1 MPVLSLDG
9 ACFGPHRGGCT
20 FSSSQFGSGV
30 ETDDAAP
37 APRGC
42 GKVCDSRTEAF
53 WGEQGRLQAGLK
65 MGWENGGRR
74 LAGNCARGLGLGWS
88 FPPAG
93 WGLHVWTFA
102 WHLRGS
108 PQAFLPAYLDVCR
121 AEAEEGLG
129 GLKALQPNITNGL
142 NSVLEL
148 THAFRW
154 NWTFLGRCTVPR
166 VRCSQT
172 SH

>member
-1 MPVLSLDG
+1 MLVSAPTEGGVPSLHPNLVRVLKLMMPHLHPEGVERFVTHVLRPSG
-9 ACFGPHRGGCT
+9 ESKGGCK
-20 FSSSQFGSGV
+20 QV
-30 ETDDAAP
+30 W
-37 APRGC
+37 
-42 GKVCDSRTEAF
+42 K
-53 WGEQGRLQAGLK
+53 WGER
-65 MGWENGGRR
+65 MGEGGW
-74 LAGNCARGLGLGWS
+74 LEIVLGGWVGLGWS